1 MSEKQIERALV
12 GHVTKGGGMCLKWVS
27 PGWDGVPD
35 RICLFD
41 DGKIGFV
48 EVKGKGQKPRRLQIV
63 RHEQL
68 RQLGFKVFV
77 LDDTADIRGIIDEIK
92 ER

>member
-1 MSEKQIERALV
+1 MAEKQIERALV
-12 GHVTKGGGMCLKWVS
+12 GQVTKSGGLCLKWVS

-48 EVKGKGQKPRRLQIV
+48 EVKSRGQKPRRLQII
-63 RHEQL
+63 RHKQL

-77 LDDTADIRGIIDEIK
+77 LDDPDDISRIIDEIK
-92 ER
+92 EQ

>member
-1 MSEKQIERALV
+1 MAEKQIERALV
-12 GHVTKGGGMCLKWVS
+12 RQVTKSGGLCLKWVS

-48 EVKGKGQKPRRLQIV
+48 EVKSRGQKPRRLQIV

-77 LDDTADIRGIIDEIK
+77 LANPDDIPRIIDEIK
-92 ER
+92 EQ

>member
-1 MSEKQIERALV
+1 MSEKQIEQALIRQ
-12 GHVTKGGGMCLKWVS
+12 VTKCGGLCLKWVS

-48 EVKGKGQKPRRLQIV
+48 EVKRKGLKPRRLQII

-77 LDDTADIRGIIDEIK
+77 LDDLDDIPGIIDEIK

>member
-12 GHVTKGGGMCLKWVS
+12 RQVTKSGGLCLKWVS

-48 EVKGKGQKPRRLQIV
+48 EVKRKGQKPRRLQII
-63 RHEQL
+63 RHKQL

-77 LDDTADIRGIIDEIK
+77 LDDPDNIPAIIDEIK
-92 ER
+92 EQ